1 MRPDFKEI
9 KIYEEFNKYYW
20 YLEELKEICK
30 NLQID
35 YSGTKKDL
43 NDNVKEYFKGNL
55 IKKTRVIK
63 IKPTTDIITLD
74 TKLLECGFC
83 FNQKF
88 RDFFIKQTGV
98 KNFKFNT
105 DMVAISKKVKADK
118 DFNFTLKDML
128 DVYYGELEYAK
139 YDNSSCEWNKFLKDF
154 CSDKNNNI
162 YKDKLKVATILWKEV
177 RNSTNKKIYTS
188 SLLEKYSDK
197 IKNMN

>member
-1 MRPDFKEI
+1 MLFRS
-9 KIYEEFNKYYW
+9 
-20 YLEELKEICK
+20 EELKEICK

-43 NDNVKEYFKGNL
+43 NDNVKEYFKENL

-105 DMVAISKKVKADK
+105 DMVATSKKVKADK

-162 YKDKLKVATILWKEV
+162 ALNPDGK
-177 RNSTNKKIYTS
+177 
-188 SLLEKYSDK
+188 
-197 IKNMN
+197 